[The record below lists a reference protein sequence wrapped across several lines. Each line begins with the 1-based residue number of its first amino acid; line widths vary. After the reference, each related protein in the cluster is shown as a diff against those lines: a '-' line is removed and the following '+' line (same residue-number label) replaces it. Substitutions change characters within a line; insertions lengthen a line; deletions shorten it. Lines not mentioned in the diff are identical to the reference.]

1 MHTFNSLRLNK
12 IFNINHSYSPFSF
25 GRQHIFLLIWFVFPS
40 QIKAQSKWLS
50 SRSYFSGIPLIS
62 ISYPIKDR
70 TSDFRIK
77 MFPSYVRSLDFQTSM
92 QLFIFFIF
100 SSQIESIST
109 LYPCNTPRAFIGFFD
124 PNMSIEVWRII
135 Y

>member
-1 MHTFNSLRLNK
+1 MNSQNFPIAFQLSRSEVIILC
-12 IFNINHSYSPFSF
+12 ILLTRFDFINFLILTIPIPPFSF

-40 QIKAQSKWLS
+40 QIKAQSKLLI

-77 MFPSYVRSLDFQTSM
+77 IFPSYVRSLDFQTSM
-92 QLFIFFIF
+92 QLFISLSF
-100 SSQIESIST
+100 
-109 LYPCNTPRAFIGFFD
+109 LAK
-124 PNMSIEVWRII
+124 
-135 Y
+135 